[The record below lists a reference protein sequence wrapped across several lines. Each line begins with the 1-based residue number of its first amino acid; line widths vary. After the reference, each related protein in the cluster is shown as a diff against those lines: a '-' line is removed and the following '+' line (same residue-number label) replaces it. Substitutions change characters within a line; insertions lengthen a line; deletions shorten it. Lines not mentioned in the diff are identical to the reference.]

1 MRNMSFYHTT
11 EQIRNRSKTVTRR
24 LGWAFL
30 KPGDRVRAVVK
41 GRGLKKGQKVEPLA
55 VLEVVSNTPVL
66 LMDMDRKDL
75 AREGFPDQTV
85 PEFVMFFCKSMKVDP
100 DQVVNR
106 IEFRYIEEAD
116 HAH

>member
-30 KPGDRVRAVVK
+30 KPGDRVRAIVK

-55 VLEVVSNTPVL
+55 GLE
-66 LMDMDRKDL
+66 
-75 AREGFPDQTV
+75 G
-85 PEFVMFFCKSMKVDP
+85 KVGNDP
-100 DQVVNR
+100 DRLVGEIKR
-106 IEFRYIEEAD
+106 RLKLRG
-116 HAH
+116 